1 MTHAASLPSRRT
13 LLRAVAHRDPAW
25 DGLFVFAVRT
35 TGVACRPVCP
45 SRRARDENVEFFA
58 TLDAARHAGFR
69 ACRRCRPESD
79 RQPDWWAALV
89 GALDQHGGKLS
100 DDDLRNRG
108 FDPVV
113 VRRHARRLHGSTF
126 QAWARA
132 RRVAGAQRR
141 LASGQAL
148 DRVIVESGYE
158 SHSGFRD
165 AFARVVG
172 DAPGRARD
180 GEAVITTT
188 WESPVGPIVAGAVDQ
203 GICLLEFGDHE
214 RLEQQAPRLQRWF
227 RGPVVPGTHPH
238 LDSLL
243 DELKRYFAGSLTEF
257 RVPLA
262 VRGSP
267 FEVAVWTALRAIPH
281 GVTCSYA
288 DIARTIGS
296 PLAVRAVGSANGRN
310 RIAIVIPC
318 HRVVN
323 TGGKLGGYGGGLWR
337 KVRLLE
343 LEGALRGGQAR

>member
-69 ACRRCRPESD
+69 ACRRCRPEAD
-79 RQPDWWAALV
+79 RQPDWWPALV

-100 DDDLRNRG
+100 DDDLRIRG

-113 VRRHARRLHGSTF
+113 VRRHTRRLHGSTF

-132 RRVAGAQRR
+132 RRVAVAQRR
-141 LASGQAL
+141 LASGHAL

-172 DAPGRARD
+172 NAPGRARD
-180 GEAVITTT
+180 GEPVVTTT

-203 GICLLEFGDHE
+203 GICMLEFGDHA

-267 FEVAVWTALRAIPH
+267 FEVAVWTALRAIRMASP
-281 GVTCSYA
+281 
-288 DIARTIGS
+288 ART
-296 PLAVRAVGSANGRN
+296 P
-310 RIAIVIPC
+310 
-318 HRVVN
+318 
-323 TGGKLGGYGGGLWR
+323 T
-337 KVRLLE
+337 
-343 LEGALRGGQAR
+343 LRGP